1 MKNRNEDSNIEKEL
15 FEFFEELKENQ
26 EIPISTQNAINNAFK
41 REKRNKAKVR
51 VPQIVVYLFSIIII
65 STGVVFANEIVDFV
79 KSLFINTTNSID
91 KAVENGY
98 VQQINMD
105 YIYDNNIGIKIDNI
119 IIDDTNIDISIV
131 YKVNDVSI
139 ELIELYEYE
148 IRDQNNNLIYE
159 LNTNNNNELS
169 EGSHLIKYNDS
180 VKLDNN
186 EFNESLLIVSNK
198 FNNYNKLRFKI
209 NSIRIKKNNEFYI
222 QSGKWIFEQ
231 DIDTKVLNRK
241 KYTYII
247 DFNNVFESYDIN
259 ITETSL
265 KMELFFKNNINNDL
279 IKQKDN
285 IILRDKSGNCYE
297 YSILKVI
304 QNKLYLEYDIGLYN
318 ENIEELELILK
329 YSKDSEERVIMKKG
343 IVE

>member
-131 YKVNDVSI
+131 YKVNDASI

>member
-1 MKNRNEDSNIEKEL
+1 MKNRKEDSNIENEL
-15 FEFFEELKENQ
+15 FKYFEELKENQ
-26 EIPISTQNAINNAFK
+26 EIPISTRNAINNAFK
-41 REKRNKAKVR
+41 REKINKVKVKIPR
-51 VPQIVVYLFSIIII
+51 IVAYLCSIIII
-65 STGVVFANEIVDFV
+65 FTGVVFANEIVNFV
-79 KSLFINTTNSID
+79 KSLFINTTDSID

-131 YKVNDVSI
+131 YKVNDASI

-159 LNTNNNNELS
+159 LNTNNNELS